1 MTTTRIILLAPHTA
15 ALPSV
20 VEVAHWLRP
29 GWYTLLVEHPD
40 FPWSDA
46 YADDVA
52 LLTDAEGVSA
62 AVENSAGH
70 RYAPATFA
78 VLRAAAQ
85 TCLLSRGI
93 AGPAF
98 AQAHDVET
106 VVYVRHWDGRLL
118 EDPFPRYFLPHQRLP
133 VLNVGLF
140 LDWPTP
146 PAPLSGGI
154 GADERAAELLLQ
166 HFVRDAAR
174 SDIAVH
180 PNALRL
186 CTRPA
191 RAVIQYGLCQPSD
204 AAAPDVFLLEEAPP
218 VVARPVHPAWTSA
231 AQRNTAAHRQAFWA
245 LALLTVAE
253 DRAATDAAEAEM
265 LQRVVHCALARLR
278 FDVATLPPGAI
289 CGDPPGEVALAAAA
303 AAAPPVSQP
312 DHDYAL
318 QVNWARL
325 TASPFFGFN
334 PSRAHGPRP
343 RAAVSLDATPT
354 IDREHMFAPHEA
366 LSANASLL
374 SAALLSCLPAAAS
387 SAWLLNTIAMVLR
400 DFEVAA
406 PLLLEAAEAEQALS
420 SRQGGRALLE
430 SGGPPSLRKF
440 TFYSRD
446 ESLSSISTD
455 CPYTLDLLDEEELAA
470 CREAC
475 ITDKACNGVY
485 FSVAKATCLAR
496 RCIDSAT
503 VEAPPAAAADDS
515 KPLTSTAPSANAP
528 VPASVDGLA
537 APTLPPLPGNAS
549 AFVLVGGVDEA
560 AWSDDCSHIMQVG
573 GMGLEGCKE
582 ACFVDPD
589 CNAFNY
595 NAKNRDCIYRQCNDP
610 LTPRCVHA
618 LCPTVVLLYLSE
630 RSAPFF
636 FRLTIDASYLGYRF
650 FGLPPGNKFPTPS
663 PLPVSQELRGS
674 IQATC
679 AARLALLHDIDARE
693 AEEACAIAASSTPP
707 TRRPRGFEIALPT
720 ELQLDERCL
729 VNCFDSSQRRRDI
742 VLSQG
747 YQHYTHRFTRGSSER
762 IPAHMPFL
770 LFSSLPALS
779 EYYGDFFVA
788 LNVRFCV

>member
-1 MTTTRIILLAPHTA
+1 MLSRYRGVSAQAAGVLLCVILIELGIHFRLGPREAKYESASGQSPEQVAPIDGALPRGALSRWSHHVAPSVPSPVSAPAAITRASTAPLPVTKAGTRGKPLQHPRATAPASRRPTEARQAILGGARDSSQPCLSVQGPLPPPAPALAPNVTTTRIILLAPHTA

-20 VEVAHWLRP
+20 AEVAHWLRP

-46 YADDVA
+46 YLEDVA

-85 TCLLSRGI
+85 TCLLSRGV

-118 EDPFPRYFLPHQRLP
+118 EDLFPRYFLPHQRLP
-133 VLNVGLF
+133 VLNVGRF

-154 GADERAAELLLQ
+154 GTDERAAELLLQ

-174 SDIAVH
+174 SDIAVQ

-204 AAAPDVFLLEEAPP
+204 AAVPDAFLLEEAPP
-218 VVARPVHPAWTSA
+218 VVARPVHPAWTAS

-354 IDREHMFAPHEA
+354 IDREHMFAPHAA

-374 SAALLSCLPAAAS
+374 SAALLSCVPTAVS
-387 SAWLLNTIAMVLR
+387 SAWLIDTIATVMR

-406 PLLLEAAEAEQALS
+406 PLLLEAAEAKQALPS
-420 SRQGGRALLE
+420 QQGGRALLK

-446 ESLSSISTD
+446 ESLSPISTD
-455 CPYTLDLLDEEELAA
+455 CPYTLDILDEEELAA
-470 CREAC
+470 CRDAC
-475 ITDKACNGVY
+475 VADKSCHGVY

-496 RCIDSAT
+496 RCIDAVAVVASPT
-503 VEAPPAAAADDS
+503 ADDS
-515 KPLTSTAPSANAP
+515 KIVTPAAPSADSP
-528 VPASVDGLA
+528 VPSSVDTSA
-537 APTLPPLPGNAS
+537 APAVPPLPGNAS
-549 AFVLVGGVDEA
+549 AFVLIGAVDEA
-560 AWSDDCSHIMQVG
+560 AWSDDCTHIMQVG

-582 ACFVDPD
+582 ACFADPD

-610 LTPRCVHA
+610 LTPRCARLVPEYY
-618 LCPTVVLLYLSE
+618 CSIPLLE
-630 RSAPFF
+630 RS
-636 FRLTIDASYLGYRF
+636 
-650 FGLPPGNKFPTPS
+650 NPS
-663 PLPVSQELRGS
+663 F
-674 IQATC
+674 A
-679 AARLALLHDIDARE
+679 D
-693 AEEACAIAASSTPP
+693 
-707 TRRPRGFEIALPT
+707 
-720 ELQLDERCL
+720 
-729 VNCFDSSQRRRDI
+729 
-742 VLSQG
+742 
-747 YQHYTHRFTRGSSER
+747 
-762 IPAHMPFL
+762 
-770 LFSSLPALS
+770 
-779 EYYGDFFVA
+779 
-788 LNVRFCV
+788 